1 MNLPRRR
8 LLRLAACAIALP
20 AISRFARAQAYPSR
34 PVRIVVG
41 FGPGGGQDVTARLM
55 GQWLSQRLGQQFI
68 VENRPGAAAN
78 MAAEAVV
85 KSPADGYTL
94 FLVGVNNAINATLYD
109 KLNFDLIRDLAPVAG
124 IMRVPNVMEVNPA
137 FPAKTVS
144 EFIAYAKAN
153 PGKINFGSGGSGTS
167 IHLAGELF
175 KAMAG
180 VEMQHVPY
188 RGGGQFL
195 TGLLGGEVQVIFD
208 NLPSSIG
215 LIRAGKLR
223 PLAVTMTTRS
233 HVLPEIP
240 TVADFVPGY
249 EASAFFGIGAPRSTP
264 REIIERL
271 NGETNLALADPGMK
285 ARLADLGGVMLMGSP
300 SDFGKLVADETEKWR
315 KVIRAANIKAD

>member
-1 MNLPRRR
+1 MKPLYFAV
-8 LLRLAACAIALP
+8 LLIAVL
-20 AISRFARAQAYPSR
+20 
-34 PVRIVVG
+34 
-41 FGPGGGQDVTARLM
+41 GGGSYFRGYFFEAPAETRAPPRPAPAQTVAAATATEEAAPILVTAI
-55 GQWLSQRLGQQFI
+55 G
-68 VENRPGAAAN
+68 
-78 MAAEAVV
+78 
-85 KSPADGYTL
+85 
-94 FLVGVNNAINATLYD
+94 
-109 KLNFDLIRDLAPVAG
+109 
-124 IMRVPNVMEVNPA
+124 
-137 FPAKTVS
+137 TVQS
-144 EFIAYAKAN
+144 ISTVII

-167 IHLAGELF
+167 IHLAAELF

-208 NLPSSIG
+208 NLPSSIE

-233 HVLPEIP
+233 DVLPEIP

-285 ARLADLGGVMLMGSP
+285 ARLADLGGVVLMGSP

-315 KVIRAANIKAD
+315 KVIRAANIKAE